1 MEIND
6 FLNVIEFRQ
15 SQYETGHIRL
25 MGYLKETR
33 DAATEKAVGL
43 PFGELTVDPKD
54 VPVEFD
60 TFYAS
65 TDGGFVD
72 RWLEQLE
79 KAGRVERV
87 GTVRSDDVDTFAGE
101 HVSAELAKCRLV

>member
-33 DAATEKAVGL
+33 DSVNERAVGL
-43 PFGELTVDPKD
+43 PFAELTVDPKD
-54 VPVEFD
+54 VPVEFN
-60 TFYAS
+60 TFYVS

-79 KAGRVERV
+79 KSKQVEKV
-87 GTVRSDDVDTFAGE
+87 GTVRSDDVNTFAGE
-101 HVSAELAKCRLV
+101 HVSAELTKCRLV